1 MEACGLSGEDQKT
14 LEGYEFISGPNRSL
28 SLRQRQLAFWGVAVP
43 CMGIAL
49 FFASLGYW
57 LMLPFAGLEIGLL
70 AWAFESLRVHDE
82 DYESITIQGDRLSL
96 AWRNAGKTHSR
107 ELNTHWTQVEC
118 VCEQGENQCRFGL
131 RSHGETI
138 ELGRY
143 LDDQSR
149 IKLAK
154 TVRATLSKIANY
166 VEKG

>member
-1 MEACGLSGEDQKT
+1 MEACGLRGEDQKAA
-14 LEGYEFISGPNRSL
+14 EGYEFVSGPNRSL
-28 SLRQRQLAFWGVAVP
+28 SLKQRQFAFWGVAAP

-49 FFASLGYW
+49 FFASMGYW

-70 AWAFESLRVHDE
+70 AWAFESLRAHDE
-82 DYESITIQGDRLSL
+82 DYESITIRGDRLSL
-96 AWRNAGKTHSR
+96 AWREAGATHSR

-118 VCEQGENQCRFGL
+118 VCEQGENQCRFCL
-131 RSHGETI
+131 HSHGETI

-154 TVRATLSKIANY
+154 TVQATLSKNR
-166 VEKG
+166 